1 MPSYLP
7 ASIEPKWQ
15 THWQTNKTF
24 KTVTDATKPKY
35 YILDMFPYPSGAGL
49 HVGHP
54 EGYTATDILAR
65 YKRMRG
71 FNVLHPMGW
80 DAFGLPAEQFAIETG
95 THPRATTER
104 NINNFRRQIQS
115 LGFSY
120 DWDREVDTTD
130 PSYYKWTQWIF
141 LLLYDTWYDQAEKR
155 GRPIAELPIPPT
167 VTAEGDCAIRQFVDA
182 KRLAF
187 QAEIP
192 VNWCQVLGTVLAN
205 EEVIDGR
212 SERGG
217 HPVIRIPL
225 KQWQLRITEYAE
237 RLIDDLDMVDW
248 PDSVKKMQRDWIGKS
263 EGAEV
268 AFTALGSSGNAETIR
283 VFTTRPDTLFG
294 ATYMVLAPEHP
305 LVDSLTVPSQKEHV
319 KTYRD
324 QTSRKSD
331 LERTDL
337 AKSKTGVFTGSFAQN
352 PVNGAQIPI
361 WIADYVL
368 SGYGTGA
375 IMAVPAHDERD
386 YEFAQTFGL
395 NIVTV
400 VKPSEA
406 WLIKTGSTREI
417 LTEAYSEMGEVI
429 ASGEFDGLDSLT
441 CKAKIT
447 DWLAAKGLGQKR
459 IHYKLR
465 DWLFSRQRYWGEPF
479 PLLHEIDQAGNPTGR
494 IDPVDFA
501 DLPLQLPELEDY
513 KPSGRPEAPLG
524 KATDWVSVTKNGR
537 SYRREL
543 NTMPQ
548 WAGSCWY
555 YLRYIDPK
563 NPIAFLDKEEEKHW
577 MPVDLYVGG
586 AEHAVLHLMYSRFWH
601 KLLFDRGH
609 VSHAEPF
616 QKLVNQGMI
625 LGETEFTGFQDN
637 GAWVSAKEVDF
648 DGGVGRIK
656 RSQKE
661 IDKVRLVEEQV
672 EKKGEFFVLKDN
684 GDIRIDAR
692 AYKMSKSRG
701 NVINPDEVVS
711 AFGADS
717 LRLYEMFMG
726 PLEATKPW
734 SMRGVEG
741 VFRFLG
747 RVWRLFVDERA
758 ESVALSPAVNSD
770 PADKETLRLL
780 HKTIQKVT
788 DDLDGMR
795 FNTAISAM
803 MEYTNHLTPM
813 ATKSRDALEPFV
825 LLLAPYAPH
834 LAEEMWSLLGHN
846 TTLAYA
852 PWPIADKTLLV
863 ADTIEI
869 PVQIAGKVRA
879 RISVPPGLSHDAL
892 QAAALADPKIQA
904 QLAGKTIKKAII
916 VLDKMVNLVL
926 G

>member
-237 RLIDDLDMVDW
+237 RLIDDLDLVDW

-305 LVDSLTVPSQKEHV
+305 LVDSLTLPSQKEHV

-406 WLIKTGSTREI
+406 WLIKTGSTREM

-447 DWLAAKGLGQKR
+447 DWLAAKGLGKKR

-563 NPIAFLDKEEEKHW
+563 NPNAFLDKDEEKHW

-770 PADKETLRLL
+770 PADKETLRFL

-813 ATKSRDALEPFV
+813 ATKSREALEPFV

>member
-813 ATKSRDALEPFV
+813 ATKSREALEPFV

>member
-563 NPIAFLDKEEEKHW
+563 NPIVFLDKEEEKHW

-813 ATKSRDALEPFV
+813 ATKSREALEPFV